1 MDPKIDKLITDL
13 RDSNP
18 DVRREA
24 LDELSKLE
32 DRKHAIPAIHWT
44 MLNDVDDG
52 IREYAR
58 EIYLRIGKQEKAKVK
73 TGEEELSGRE
83 AKPGKEERRVHL
95 KPTMGWP
102 NPFGTWSIHFSL
114 MSITLIIASSL
125 IQILVGNEEIPFLIM
140 LHYIGLGC
148 TIPGLLLGIIGLVRA
163 RERKKSTPVWGLILN
178 GSIILIGAWNLAMQL
193 IS

>member
-1 MDPKIDKLITDL
+1 MDPKVDKLITDL
-13 RDSNP
+13 RNDDV

-32 DRKHAIPAIHWT
+32 DRKYAIPAIHWT
-44 MLNDVDDG
+44 MLNDVDNG

-58 EIYLRIGKQEKAKVK
+58 EIYLRIGKQEKAGVE
-73 TGEEELSGRE
+73 TAADETSARE
-83 AKPGKEERRVHL
+83 AEPAKEEKRVHL

-114 MSITLIIASSL
+114 LSITLIIVSSL
-125 IQILVGNEEIPFLIM
+125 IQLPFGSEEIPFLIM
-140 LHYIGLGC
+140 LQYIGLGC
-148 TIPGLLLGIIGLVRA
+148 TIPGLFLAVIGLVRA

-178 GSIILIGAWNLAMQL
+178 GSIIVIGTWSLIMQL
-193 IS
+193 MS